1 MTQRRDGKR
10 WLFLVLLFTVV
21 FLDDCVSSFQQPSP
35 STSRE
40 ISQIASTRLLS
51 PTLPVIMLPSESGSA
66 LQLTKSSST
75 ENPSASAYYL
85 LWSPGFTKKLVLATC
100 SLVLWHSFGSPIR
113 KEFFSTTINSAM
125 IGLLRPLATIFPN
138 VVLPL
143 LSSACCLIQIL
154 LNFLVGGCA
163 GFNSFFGPVRPYFL
177 SLLGYLTFVSNPKV
191 SVSFL
196 RFSIAL
202 LPELL
207 HFWNRYARF
216 QWRRGATTISSSK
229 SAAAAEESPVIKA
242 TIQLNVPSMGCV
254 ACINKIDNSI
264 RQAAPKNIEDSTSW
278 LEPSRTK
285 GGRCTVKLSVGSKE
299 ELDALTQLIINAIEG
314 AGFGGCKLDSVEVT
328 E

>member
-1 MTQRRDGKR
+1 MTQRDGKR
-10 WLFLVLLFTVV
+10 WFFLMLLFTVV
-21 FLDDCVSSFQQPSP
+21 FLDDCVFSFQQPS
-35 STSRE
+35 RE
-40 ISQIASTRLLS
+40 ISQTASTRLLSS

-66 LQLTKSSST
+66 LQLTKSST
-75 ENPSASAYYL
+75 AEKPSASAYYL
-85 LWSPGFTKKLVLATC
+85 LWSPGFTKKLVLATFL
-100 SLVLWHSFGSPIR
+100 LVLWHSFGSPIR

-125 IGLLRPLATIFPN
+125 IGLLRPVAIIFPN
-138 VVLPL
+138 VLLPL

-163 GFNSFFGPVRPYFL
+163 GFNSFFGPVRPFFL

-191 SVSFL
+191 SVSIL

-216 QWRRGATTISSSK
+216 QWRRGAGTTTVSSSK
-229 SAAAAEESPVIKA
+229 SAVAAEESPVIKA
-242 TIQLNVPSMGCV
+242 TIQLNIASMGCV

-264 RQAAPKNIEDSTSW
+264 RQAAPKSIEDATSW
-278 LEPSRTK
+278 LDPSRTK
-285 GGRCTVKLSVGSKE
+285 GGGCTVRLSVGSKE
-299 ELDALTQLIINAIEG
+299 ELDALTQLIINEIEG

-328 E
+328 K